1 MIHHIMIYQAEG
13 KPIPYSTLLDCMQL
27 EEVVNKL
34 ELMECIVMV
43 VVTNNLDSKENK
55 SINYDCSHSFMDQ

>member
-1 MIHHIMIYQAEG
+1 MIRHIMVYQVEV
-13 KPIPYSTLLDCMQL
+13 KLIPYLVDCMQL

-34 ELMECIVMV
+34 ELTEGIVMV

>member
-1 MIHHIMIYQAEG
+1 MIRHIIIYQVEV
-13 KPIPYSTLLDCMQL
+13 KPIPYLVDCMQL

-34 ELMECIVMV
+34 ELKEGIVMV
-43 VVTNNLDSKENK
+43 VVANNLDSKENK

>member
-1 MIHHIMIYQAEG
+1 MIYQVEVE
-13 KPIPYSTLLDCMQL
+13 PIPYLVDCMQL

-34 ELMECIVMV
+34 ELTEGIVMV